1 MECIVCETTL
11 ATRTFANQQIDL
23 CESCGGVW
31 CDAGELVP
39 VVNALIRQGKIPGAA
54 PGGAP
59 KIRQTTDHDPME
71 KVCPRCE
78 EITESFNY
86 AYDSNIFLNRCVGC
100 SGIWLD
106 GGELRQVALFISK
119 SS

>member
-1 MECIVCETTL
+1 MECIVCETALT
-11 ATRTFANQQIDL
+11 TRTFANQQIDL

-39 VVNALIRQGKIPGAA
+39 VVNELIRQGKIPESA
-54 PGGAP
+54 PVSAP
-59 KIRQTTDHDPME
+59 KTRQHTDHDAAD
-71 KVCPRCE
+71 KVCPRCQ

-86 AYDSNIFLNRCVGC
+86 AYDSNIFLNRCFNC
-100 SGIWLD
+100 SGLWLD
-106 GGELRQVALFISK
+106 SGELRQVALFINK